1 MPIVEEKQN
10 DITFEQF
17 SEEWLRE
24 FTEGEMSSFE
34 KGRRFA
40 HKLVTQWLGVNDDD
54 PDLVLCD
61 GSGDGGIDIA
71 YLRRSNV
78 DDASNEDDEQS
89 EDDGDIWYLVQS
101 KYGSSFQGHGTIINE
116 GRKTISTIV
125 GENNRISE
133 VTKNLLER
141 LNTFKQQASERD
153 RIVLVF
159 ATHKAMSESDRQAL
173 DDLRTIGRKHIGILF
188 DVEDVSL
195 ATIWEAR
202 EDPTPQPLSLPLKG
216 NFVDPSSGLRV
227 GTISLIDLYEFLKAY
242 RSKTGNLDQIYEK
255 NVRQFLGGRRKIN
268 KGIAATVQSEPELFG
283 LYNNGITI
291 VVSDFQVNEKNGT
304 CTLYAPYIVN
314 GCQTTKTIWEVLQQK
329 LEAGGTGDST
339 EMHDW
344 HTQAKRGVVVT
355 KIVKGDSARIID
367 ITRYTNSQNAVREQD
382 FLALRRDF
390 RSWSEEMA
398 DSYGIFLEI
407 QRGGWD
413 SQRAYQKYHPDS
425 RQFKEHANAFDLIK
439 IYAAGWLAEPGPA
452 FGRNAPF
459 LPGGVVFEKMVDEAP
474 IGVNDLWAA
483 YQLKLLADQFKFGR
497 GSDVQLS
504 RRQTRFLYYFVVMEI
519 LRDVLI
525 KEGRNSSVQGVTNT
539 FLTLLREEN
548 HEALQ
553 SLLQAGI
560 QVVDEYM
567 RQDSEYSL
575 FKENAFDGDLN
586 RWLKSKD
593 LGKDG
598 DKTYLFN
605 SLLATH
611 KHFFGRS
618 ISGQSSPRELVNQ
631 AISNP

>member
-89 EDDGDIWYLVQS
+89 EDDGDVWYLVQS
-101 KYGSSFQGHGTIINE
+101 KYGSSFQGQETIISE
-116 GRKTISTIV
+116 GRKAISTLL
-125 GENNRISE
+125 GENNRISDA
-133 VTKNLLER
+133 TRNLLGR
-141 LNTFKQQASERD
+141 LDTFRQQASERD

-159 ATHKAMSESDRQAL
+159 ATDKAMSESDRQAL
-173 DDLRTIGRKHIGILF
+173 DDLRTIGRERIGIMF

-195 ATIWEAR
+195 VTIWETR
-202 EDPTPQPLSLPLKG
+202 DEQTPQSLSLSIKG
-216 NFVDPSSGLRV
+216 NFVEPSSGLRV
-227 GTISLIDLYEFLKAY
+227 GTISLIDLYKFLKAY
-242 RSKTGNLDQIYEK
+242 RIKTGNLDQIYEK

-268 KGIAATVQSEPELFG
+268 KGIATTVQKEPELFG

-291 VVSDFQVNEKNGT
+291 VVSDFQVNNSDNT
-304 CTLYAPYIVN
+304 CMLFDPHIVN

-329 LEAGGTGDST
+329 LEAGGTGNST

-344 HTQAKRGVVVT
+344 HTQAERGVVVT

-413 SQRAYQKYHPDS
+413 SRRAYQKYHPDS
-425 RQFKEHANAFDLIK
+425 RQFKDHANAFDLIK
-439 IYAAGWLAEPGPA
+439 IYGAGWLREPGHA

-459 LPGGVVFEKMVDEAP
+459 LPGGSVFKKITEQDP

-483 YQLKLLADQFKFGR
+483 YKLKLLADQFNFGR

-525 KEGRNSSVQGVTNT
+525 RADRPSSVNNLTDA
-539 FLTLLREEN
+539 FLALLNEDN
-548 HEALQ
+548 LEALQ
-553 SLLQAGI
+553 SLLQGGI
-560 QVVDEYM
+560 AVVDEYM
-567 RQDSEYSL
+567 TDEFEDSV
-575 FKENAFDGDLN
+575 FKEIAFEGNLN
-586 RWLKSKD
+586 SWLKSPE
-593 LGKDG
+593 LGKG
-598 DKTYLFN
+598 GETTYRLN
-605 SLLATH
+605 ALLAAH
-611 KHFFGRS
+611 KSIFGRPAR
-618 ISGQSSPRELVNQ
+618 GQPSPRELVNQ